1 MNVIALQKKLLKQ
14 IAEINDI
21 SVLKKIDQIVKTDS
35 KIYVL
40 NDFQLQHL
48 KNADLDLKNG
58 NFIDG
63 DEMDKKVKKWLSEK
77 SRLVIHSK

>member
-14 IAEINDI
+14 IAEINDVSI
-21 SVLKKIDQIVKTDS
+21 LKKIDQIVKTDS

-40 NDFQLQHL
+40 NDLQLQHL
-48 KNADLDLKNG
+48 KNADRDLKNG

-63 DEMDKKVKKWLSEK
+63 DEMNDKVEKWLSEK
-77 SRLVIHSK
+77 

>member
-1 MNVIALQKKLLKQ
+1 MNVVALQKKLLKQ
-14 IAEINDI
+14 IAEINDV

-48 KNADLDLKNG
+48 KNADRDLKNG

-63 DEMDKKVKKWLSEK
+63 DEMDNKIEKWLREK
-77 SRLVIHSK
+77 

>member
-40 NDFQLQHL
+40 NDLQLQHL
-48 KNADLDLKNG
+48 KNADRDLKNG

-63 DEMDKKVKKWLSEK
+63 DEMDNKVEKWLSEK
-77 SRLVIHSK
+77 

>member
-14 IAEINDI
+14 IAEINDV
-21 SVLKKIDQIVKTDS
+21 SVLKKIDQIVKNDS

-40 NDFQLQHL
+40 NDLQLQHL
-48 KNADLDLKNG
+48 KNADRDLKNG

-63 DEMDKKVKKWLSEK
+63 DEMDNKVEKWLSEK
-77 SRLVIHSK
+77 

>member
-14 IAEINDI
+14 IAEINDV

-40 NDFQLQHL
+40 NDLQLQHL

-63 DEMDKKVKKWLSEK
+63 DEMDNKVEKWLSEK
-77 SRLVIHSK
+77 

>member
-40 NDFQLQHL
+40 SDLQLQHL
-48 KNADLDLKNG
+48 KNADRDLKNG

-63 DEMDKKVKKWLSEK
+63 DKMNNKVEKWLSEK
-77 SRLVIHSK
+77 

>member
-14 IAEINDI
+14 IAEINDVSI
-21 SVLKKIDQIVKTDS
+21 LKKIDQIVATDS

-40 NDFQLQHL
+40 NDLQLQHL

-63 DEMDKKVKKWLSEK
+63 DEMDNKVEKWLSEK
-77 SRLVIHSK
+77 

>member
-14 IAEINDI
+14 IAEINDE

-40 NDFQLQHL
+40 NDLQLQHL
-48 KNADLDLKNG
+48 KNADRDLKNG

-63 DEMDKKVKKWLSEK
+63 DEMDNKVEKWLSEK
-77 SRLVIHSK
+77 

>member
-14 IAEINDI
+14 IAEIDDV

-40 NDFQLQHL
+40 NDLQLQHL
-48 KNADLDLKNG
+48 KNADQDLKNG

-63 DEMDKKVKKWLSEK
+63 DEMDNKVEKWLSEK
-77 SRLVIHSK
+77 